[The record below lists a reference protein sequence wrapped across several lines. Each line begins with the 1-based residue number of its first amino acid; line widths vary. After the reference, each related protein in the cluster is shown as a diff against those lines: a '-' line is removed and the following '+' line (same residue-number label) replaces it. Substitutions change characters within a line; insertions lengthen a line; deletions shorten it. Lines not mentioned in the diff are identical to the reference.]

1 MKTGLFFGSFNPFH
15 IGHKIIASYMVEFT
29 DLKQVCLVVSPQNPE
44 KKKNTLLS
52 QHHRLMIITREIEDN
67 PKLTVSDIEFN
78 LPKPNYTINTLV
90 HLKERFPKKKF
101 CLIMGADNLENFHKW
116 KNYEQILNEH
126 QIYVYPRKGF
136 NKENI
141 THKNIHIIEGVP
153 EIQISASFIRNQIQ
167 QKKDVSYMMPE
178 KSWQYIDQM
187 NFYK

>member
-1 MKTGLFFGSFNPFH
+1 
-15 IGHKIIASYMVEFT
+15 
-29 DLKQVCLVVSPQNPE
+29 
-44 KKKNTLLS
+44 
-52 QHHRLMIITREIEDN
+52 
-67 PKLTVSDIEFN
+67 
-78 LPKPNYTINTLV
+78 
-90 HLKERFPKKKF
+90 
-101 CLIMGADNLENFHKW
+101 MGADNLENFHKW

-167 QKKDVSYMMPE
+167 QKKDVSYMIPE